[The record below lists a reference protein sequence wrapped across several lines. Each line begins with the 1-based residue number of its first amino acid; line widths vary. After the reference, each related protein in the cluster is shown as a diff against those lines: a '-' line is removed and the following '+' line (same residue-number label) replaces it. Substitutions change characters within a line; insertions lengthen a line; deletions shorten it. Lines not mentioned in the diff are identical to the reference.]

1 MAPSPGA
8 PISPSIG
15 VKVFAG
21 AGQAWPGVARGA
33 PRCRRYE
40 RGAPCRHPVGSG
52 RVGSGKATAHHRD
65 GKKQKARL
73 HCHFRDVF
81 GARRGAVHVFRL
93 RSGFIPYLPP
103 FQGALIFFLCGLCTY
118 IAHINVRCGFV
129 TNFGLQYD
137 NSPFAGCNKECN
149 RASFPQKFHSFAAGL
164 QAHAVGPRRQ
174 SSRTNK

>member
-1 MAPSPGA
+1 MRGRARH
-8 PISPSIG
+8 
-15 VKVFAG
+15 
-21 AGQAWPGVARGA
+21 GQAWRGAHRGVAGTK
-33 PRCRRYE
+33 
-40 RGAPCRHPVGSG
+40 GVHPVGTLSG
-52 RVGSGKATAHHRD
+52 RGASEAAKRQHITGTAKSKKPDCIVISAT
-65 GKKQKARL
+65 
-73 HCHFRDVF
+73 CSE
-81 GARRGAVHVFRL
+81 RGAVHVFRL

-103 FQGALIFFLCGLCTY
+103 FQGALIFFLCGLCTN